1 MNFRRKP
8 KINTKELDFDF
19 IYTESSASEY
29 SLKIINK
36 NKAKNDWLRI
46 LLRQQ
51 KEKKVSL
58 QNSSLRKPSQIR
70 FVDRKEKS
78 ADLKS
83 VTL

>member
-51 KEKKVSL
+51 KKKESIITKFKL
-58 QNSSLRKPSQIR
+58 KETKPNQICWQRRKSP
-70 FVDRKEKS
+70 DP
-78 ADLKS
+78 KS